1 MLYIIILAGVAALDL
16 IIKHRIERNYIKDKE
31 KYIFG
36 KAVKIHKYQNK
47 GCFLGFMNKKTG
59 IVRAASLLL
68 TLVCAVLFGVLLSK
82 KGMNAKKAALAFVLG
97 GAVSNEYDIIK
108 KGSVT
113 DYFSINLPF
122 LKRVVF
128 NLGDISI
135 FVGVILLVLGT
146 KEQPR

>member
-1 MLYIIILAGVAALDL
+1 MQRKQRLHLCWEALCPKNDD
-16 IIKHRIERNYIKDKE
+16 R
-31 KYIFG
+31 
-36 KAVKIHKYQNK
+36 
-47 GCFLGFMNKKTG
+47 
-59 IVRAASLLL
+59 
-68 TLVCAVLFGVLLSK
+68 
-82 KGMNAKKAALAFVLG
+82 
-97 GAVSNEYDIIK
+97 IK